1 MFDNRS
7 IKPTIIYLPAIDRIL
22 KDYFLLLKIS
32 HKTFWKKLD
41 IDFVRKIF
49 LLSLRDFYQK
59 KITLEEL
66 SAIALRLYYNDKSW
80 TPFDID
86 SKDSELGTILGYTE
100 EISHYR
106 YKYKETKNTKY
117 KKSYDSFLR
126 TINDYYNR
134 NKYFLEV

>member
-1 MFDNRS
+1 MFNRS
-7 IKPTIIYLPAIDRIL
+7 IKPTIIYLPAVDRIL
-22 KDYFLLLKIS
+22 EDYFSFLKIS

-66 SAIALRLYYNDKSW
+66 STIALRLYYNDKSW

-100 EISHYR
+100 EISYYRYR
-106 YKYKETKNTKY
+106 YKESKNKED

-126 TINDYYNR
+126 AINNYYNK

>member
-1 MFDNRS
+1 MFSRL
-7 IKPTIIYLPAIDRIL
+7 IQPTIIYLPAIDRIL
-22 KDYFLLLKIS
+22 KDYFSLLKIS
-32 HKTFWKKLD
+32 RKTFWEKLD

-86 SKDSELGTILGYTE
+86 SKDVELGTILGHTE
-100 EISHYR
+100 EISYYR
-106 YKYKETKNTKY
+106 YKYKETKNPQY
-117 KKSYDSFLR
+117 KESYDSFLR
-126 TINDYYNR
+126 EINDYYNR
-134 NKYFLEV
+134 NKHFLEV